1 MSNVQHM
8 SSNPAGMILLA
19 HGSRDPLWRQPIEAV
34 LHAVQASQ
42 PDLPCVCAYLDACA
56 PDLPT
61 AANALIA
68 QGINQLTVLPL
79 FLGTGKHA
87 REDIPRLLDELRL
100 QHPDCQFDLQIA
112 AGENPRVTALL
123 AQLAI
128 EAITPQSGVSGSNIQ
143 NPAKK

>member
-1 MSNVQHM
+1 MSTEQGLV
-8 SSNPAGMILLA
+8 SRRAGMILLA

-34 LHAVQASQ
+34 QQAVLAQQ
-42 PDLPCVCAYLDACA
+42 PSLPCLCVYFDACT

-61 AANALIA
+61 AAQALVA
-68 QGINQLTVLPL
+68 QGITHLTVLPL

-87 REDIPRLLDELRL
+87 REDIPRLIALLRE
-100 QHPDCQFDLQIA
+100 QYPSCQFELQAA

-128 EAITPQSGVSGSNIQ
+128 EA
-143 NPAKK
+143 AEK

>member
-1 MSNVQHM
+1 MLNTKDTP
-8 SSNPAGMILLA
+8 SSSKAGMILLA

-34 LHAVQASQ
+34 LLAVQASQ
-42 PDLPCVCAYLDACA
+42 PELPCACAYLDACA

-61 AANALIA
+61 TANAMIA
-68 QGINQLTVLPL
+68 QGISQLTVLPL

-100 QHPDCQFDLQIA
+100 QHPGCRFDLQIA

-123 AQLAI
+123 AQIAI
-128 EAITPQSGVSGSNIQ
+128 EAASGDSGSDIQ
-143 NPAKK
+143 NLDKK

>member
-1 MSNVQHM
+1 MSE
-8 SSNPAGMILLA
+8 SSAAPVRGLILLA

-34 LHAVQASQ
+34 RAAVHAAQ
-42 PDLPCVCAYLDACA
+42 PDLPCLCAYLDACA

-61 AANALIA
+61 AAGTLMT
-68 QGINQLTVLPL
+68 QGVTQFTVLPL

-87 REDIPRLLDELRL
+87 REDIPRLLQQLSL
-100 QHPDCQFDLQIA
+100 AHPHCQFELMTA

-128 EAITPQSGVSGSNIQ
+128 EACGFKHTDFR
-143 NPAKK
+143 